1 MKNLSLGV
9 RHKKNIF
16 RDNGLE
22 LDARRQFV
30 PPMRHP
36 VVNRSRPLVLEQAK
50 TTNLATPKIILKQ
63 VTART
68 KAISA
73 KTKDGNPFGS
83 SLRSS
88 TSKSVLSRWS
98 YSLRRGRPSQKSIT
112 WYSADDQ
119 TSSQIST
126 TTSPSSLS
134 PIHRTPLSS
143 SETLYGTYKIPEYTF
158 MEELQRRLN
167 ELHLPQE
174 PLTTKIASAKI
185 TMQIANG

>member
-1 MKNLSLGV
+1 MQTNCKWKICHSV
-9 RHKKNIF
+9 RYTQIIF

-22 LDARRQFV
+22 LDARRQFI

-50 TTNLATPKIILKQ
+50 TTNLARPKIIL
-63 VTART
+63 TART
-68 KAISA
+68 KAIGA
-73 KTKDGNPFGS
+73 ETKDGNPFGS

-98 YSLRRGRPSQKSIT
+98 YSLRRGRSSQKSIT

-174 PLTTKIASAKI
+174 PLTTKNS
-185 TMQIANG
+185 